1 MKIDA
6 STVKAVGKYLY
17 RHLDGTTDIDISK
30 GIEAQVWFEYI
41 TNNGVI
47 YDFRIDITT
56 YSNKLRVNL
65 FETSVNPVKPISHKV
80 YDEKTFV
87 DINNG
92 MYKVLSDIEKIITKK
107 Y

>member
-1 MKIDA
+1 MWIIVLRKIKSSEEQIEERFYKA
-6 STVKAVGKYLY
+6 SRGWIKYKPL
-17 RHLDGTTDIDISK
+17 
-30 GIEAQVWFEYI
+30 FEYI

-47 YDFRIDITT
+47 YDFRVDITT

-65 FETSVNPVKPISHKV
+65 FETSTNPVKPISHKV

-92 MYKVLSDIEKIITKK
+92 MYKVLSDIEKIIAKK

>member
-1 MKIDA
+1 MVNS
-6 STVKAVGKYLY
+6 STVKTVGKYLY
-17 RHLDGTTDIDISK
+17 QHLDGTTDIDISK

-47 YDFRIDITT
+47 YDFRTDITT

-65 FETSVNPVKPISHKV
+65 FETSTNPVKPISHKV

-87 DINNG
+87 NINNG
-92 MYKVLSDIEKIITKK
+92 MYKVLSDIEKIIAKK

>member
-1 MKIDA
+1 MINS

-17 RHLDGTTDIDISK
+17 RHLDGTTNLDISK
-30 GIEAQVWFEYI
+30 GTEAIVWLEYI
-41 TNNGVI
+41 SDEGVI
-47 YDFRIDITT
+47 YEFRTDITT

-65 FETSVNPVKPISHKV
+65 FETSTNPVKPISHKV

-87 DINNG
+87 NINNG
-92 MYKVLSDIEKIITKK
+92 MHKVLSDIEKIIAKK

>member
-1 MKIDA
+1 MVNS
-6 STVKAVGKYLY
+6 STVKTIGKYLY

-47 YDFRIDITT
+47 YDFRVDITT

-65 FETSVNPVKPISHKV
+65 FETSTNPVKPISHKV

-87 DINNG
+87 NINNG
-92 MYKVLSDIEKIITKK
+92 MNKVLSDIEKIIAKK